1 MKISTKQTR
10 IVKPTISKIV
20 MALAF
25 ASVMGGMTIS
35 PALGQHNENR
45 ARAAQDRDRNANR
58 NRNDHRDQG
67 AYRPGYQHPYRY
79 AQPVYAPPPAY
90 YYPEERPGISFQSPG
105 ISLFFPLDLR

>member
-10 IVKPTISKIV
+10 TDRPTVSKIV
-20 MALAF
+20 IALAF
-25 ASVMGGMTIS
+25 ASVAGGMTIS

-45 ARAAQDRDRNANR
+45 ENHENRARAEHDRDRHDDR
-58 NRNDHRDQG
+58 NHG

-79 AQPVYAPPPAY
+79 AQPVYAPPPVY
-90 YYPEERPGISFQSPG
+90 YYPEQRSGVTIQSPG